1 MTIVNKMRIYGEE
14 MPDVKVAKK
23 IMHSLTEKFN
33 YIFKGT
39 MVQIHITKEKTF
51 FLLLFLRILIDR

>member
-1 MTIVNKMRIYGEE
+1 MRIYGEE